1 MLLSR
6 TSTRVAAA
14 TSALVVVF
22 SAGLLTG
29 VMGSHDSESGAFPA
43 KAAGAAGSSGSS
55 GLEPSAGAASAGPLD
70 QAANTI
76 LQNAAKPISKDELNK
91 AAVEG
96 MLQALNDKWSSYY
109 SPHDFASFQ
118 DVMDGEYTGVGL
130 WVHRDDAGVVSVVS
144 VQTGSPS
151 DGVLRTGDVLTAV
164 GGQPVATHTIA
175 DIVAL
180 LRGDAGTTVK
190 VTYRRGSVIL
200 TVSLRR
206 TALPTQ
212 DVTAKINGSVMIIK
226 VRSFTKGVGT
236 KVEAFVATARARHLT
251 GIVLDLRGNP
261 GGLLDEGVKT
271 ASVFL
276 DGGPVVT
283 FQKRGA
289 APLLLTAQ
297 PGGDTGTP
305 LAVLVDNGTASAA
318 EVVTGALQDR
328 DRAVV
333 VGTRTFGKGS
343 VQEPQI
349 LSDGSALEFTVGS
362 YLTPDGRSLDGVGI
376 GPDVT
381 VPVGAS
387 PTAAE
392 AEAVEVLSGLLA
404 DAGTGGRG

>member
-1 MLLSR
+1 
-6 TSTRVAAA
+6 VAAA
-14 TSALVVVF
+14 VVVVAF

-29 VMGSHDSESGAFPA
+29 VMGSHDPTQTAAAPA
-43 KAAGAAGSSGSS
+43 A
-55 GLEPSAGAASAGPLD
+55 EPTEAAASAGGLLD
-70 QAANTI
+70 QAATTI
-76 LQNAAKPISKDELNK
+76 LQNAAKPISKSDLDK

-96 MLQALNDKWSSYY
+96 MLQALDDKWSSYY
-109 SPHDFASFQ
+109 SPNDFATFQ

-130 WVHRDDAGVVSVVS
+130 WVQRNDAGVVSVVS

-151 DGVLRTGDVLTAV
+151 DGSLRSGDIITAV
-164 GGQPVATHTIA
+164 GGTPVVTRSIA
-175 DIVAL
+175 DIVSA
-180 LRGDAGTTVK
+180 LRGEAGTTVSL
-190 VTYRRGSVIL
+190 TYRRAGATH

-206 TALPTQ
+206 TALPSQ
-212 DVTAKINGSVMIIK
+212 DVTAKVTGSVMIIK
-226 VRSFTKGVGT
+226 VSSFTKGVGD
-236 KVEAFVATARARHLT
+236 KVAQFVATARSRHLT

-283 FQKRGA
+283 FEKRGA
-289 APLLLTAQ
+289 PPLQLTAE

-305 LAVLVDNGTASAA
+305 LAVLVDGGTASAA

-333 VGTRTFGKGS
+333 VGSRTFGKGS
-343 VQEPQI
+343 VQEPTI
-349 LSDGSALEFTVGS
+349 LSDGSAIEFTVGS
-362 YLTPDGRSLDGVGI
+362 YLTPSGRSLDGVGI

-381 VPVGAS
+381 VPAGAT
-387 PTAAE
+387 PAAAE
-392 AEAVEVLSGLLA
+392 AQAVEVLSGLLA

>member
-14 TSALVVVF
+14 TSALVLVF

-29 VMGSHDSESGAFPA
+29 VMGSHDPDSGDLPA
-43 KAAGAAGSSGSS
+43 NAAGASHAG
-55 GLEPSAGAASAGPLD
+55 PAAAAGSAGPLD

-76 LQNAAKPISKDELNK
+76 LQNAAKPISKDELTK

-96 MLQALNDKWSSYY
+96 MLRALNDKWSSYY

-151 DGVLRTGDVLTAV
+151 DGALRTGDVITSV
-164 GGQPVATHTIA
+164 GGQSVTSHTIA
-175 DIVAL
+175 DIVSL
-180 LRGDAGTTVK
+180 LRGDAGTTVNL
-190 VTYRRGSVIL
+190 TYRRGGVVY
-200 TVSLRR
+200 TASLRR

-212 DVTAKINGSVMIIK
+212 DVTAKVNGTVMIIR
-226 VRSFTKGVGT
+226 VSSFTKGVGT
-236 KVEAFVATARARHLT
+236 KVGAFAATARARHLT

-276 DGGPVVT
+276 DGGLVVT
-283 FQKRGA
+283 FQKRGS
-289 APLLLTAQ
+289 APLLLNAQ

-305 LAVLVDNGTASAA
+305 LAVLVDSGTASAA

-343 VQEPQI
+343 VQEPQV
-349 LSDGSALEFTVGS
+349 LSDGSAIEFTVGS
-362 YLTPDGRSLDGVGI
+362 YMTPDGRSLDGVGI

-387 PTAAE
+387 PAAVE
-392 AEAVEVLSGLLA
+392 AQAVEVLSGLLA

>member
-14 TSALVVVF
+14 TSALVVVY

-29 VMGSHDSESGAFPA
+29 VMGSHDDS
-43 KAAGAAGSSGSS
+43 
-55 GLEPSAGAASAGPLD
+55 SAGAHPANAAAASGSVPTAAAGSAGPLD

-76 LQNAAKPISKDELNK
+76 LQNAAKPISKDDLTK

-151 DGVLRTGDVLTAV
+151 DGTLRTGDVITSV

-175 DIVAL
+175 DIVSL

-190 VTYRRGSVIL
+190 LTYRRAGVVH
-200 TVSLRR
+200 TASLRR

-212 DVTAKINGSVMIIK
+212 DVTAKINGTVMIIR
-226 VRSFTKGVGT
+226 VSSFTKGVGA
-236 KVEAFVATARARHLT
+236 KVGAFAATARTRHLT

-283 FQKRGA
+283 FEKRGS
-289 APLLLTAQ
+289 APLLLTAE
-297 PGGDTGTP
+297 PGGDKGTP
-305 LAVLVDNGTASAA
+305 LAVLVDSGTASAA

-343 VQEPQI
+343 VQEPEI
-349 LSDGSALEFTVGS
+349 LSDGSAIEFTVGG

-387 PTAAE
+387 PAAAE

>member
-14 TSALVVVF
+14 TSVVVVAF

-29 VMGSHDSESGAFPA
+29 VMGSHDPDSTAAASVAAPSE
-43 KAAGAAGSSGSS
+43 AAASSGV
-55 GLEPSAGAASAGPLD
+55 LD

-76 LQNAAKPISKDELNK
+76 LQNAAKPISKDDLDK

-109 SPHDFASFQ
+109 TPSDFDSFQ
-118 DVMDGEYTGVGL
+118 DVMNGEYTGVGL
-130 WVHRDDAGVVSVVS
+130 WVQRSDAGVVSVVS
-144 VQTGSPS
+144 VQTGSAS
-151 DGVLRTGDVLTAV
+151 DGALRSGDVITAV
-164 GGQPVATHTIA
+164 GGTPVATRSTA
-175 DIVAL
+175 DVVAA
-180 LRGDAGTTVK
+180 LRGQAGTTVT
-190 VTYRRGSVIL
+190 VTYLRADATH
-200 TVSLRR
+200 TVSLKR
-206 TALPTQ
+206 TALPTE
-212 DVTAKINGSVMIIK
+212 DVTAKVTGSVMVIK
-226 VRSFTKGVGT
+226 VSAFTKGVGD
-236 KVEAFVATARARHLT
+236 KVAQFVATARNRHLS

-283 FQKRGA
+283 FEKRGA
-289 APLLLTAQ
+289 PPLLMTAE

-305 LAVLVDNGTASAA
+305 LAVLVDGGTASAA
-318 EVVTGALQDR
+318 EVVTAALQDR

-333 VGTRTFGKGS
+333 VGSRTFGKGS
-343 VQEPQI
+343 VQEPTI
-349 LSDGSALEFTVGS
+349 LSDGSAIEFTVGN
-362 YLTPDGRSLDGVGI
+362 YLTPSGKSLDGVGI

-381 VPVGAS
+381 VPAGAT
-387 PTAAE
+387 PAAAE
-392 AEAVEVLSGLLA
+392 AQAVEVLSGLLA